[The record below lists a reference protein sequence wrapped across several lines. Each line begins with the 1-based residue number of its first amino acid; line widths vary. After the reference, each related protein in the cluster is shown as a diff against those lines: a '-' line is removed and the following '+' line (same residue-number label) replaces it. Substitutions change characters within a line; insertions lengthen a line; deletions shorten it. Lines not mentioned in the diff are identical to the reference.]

1 MAAMSE
7 MSRPEGAGVEGVR
20 RGAGFHL
27 GQNGLLD
34 LQALRAALLD
44 ELGVRHGPLHGGG
57 QADGRHD
64 LPPAL
69 RGNGVKLLQSIQA
82 LVHLGLA
89 PFELLVVD
97 VVQGH
102 GQPAHGELDGP
113 AGADHA
119 AAHAGGALDICNLH
133 NDISPFAG
141 GAGVPAGRCSAPAG
155 IWRAA
160 RRCGDKRLAA
170 SFWFSIPKGRPV
182 EARRGLAG
190 CAEKPRTGVICGSA
204 GRWRSA
210 PSRPRWRSRCSL
222 SQRRPAAAGRRSGY
236 PPSS

>member
-1 MAAMSE
+1 MDCLISRRSGPLSWMNWASATASSMEVVRRMAATISPRRSGVMALNCSRASRLLCIWASLLLSCSSLMSYRVTASPRMANWMAQLE
-7 MSRPEGAGVEGVR
+7 PITPPPTQAARLISATFIMTYLLIAGV
-20 RGAGFHL
+20 
-27 GQNGLLD
+27 
-34 LQALRAALLD
+34 
-44 ELGVRHGPLHGGG
+44 
-57 QADGRHD
+57 
-64 LPPAL
+64 
-69 RGNGVKLLQSIQA
+69 
-82 LVHLGLA
+82 
-89 PFELLVVD
+89 
-97 VVQGH
+97 
-102 GQPAHGELDGP
+102 
-113 AGADHA
+113 
-119 AAHAGGALDICNLH
+119 
-133 NDISPFAG
+133 
-141 GAGVPAGRCSAPAG
+141 AGVPAGRCSAPAG
-155 IWRAA
+155 ICRAA